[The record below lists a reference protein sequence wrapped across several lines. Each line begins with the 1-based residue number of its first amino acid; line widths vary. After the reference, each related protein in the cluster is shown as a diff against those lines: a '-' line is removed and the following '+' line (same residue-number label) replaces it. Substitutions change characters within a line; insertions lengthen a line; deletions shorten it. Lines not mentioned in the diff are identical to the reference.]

1 MKLHFKKYA
10 KTAMNHFNLG
20 KILDNCDNIIQ
31 SKVTLDFKNRI
42 EDMII
47 KVDWLKPHYNYF
59 RSDDSIMYIDVK
71 YKHPKLQSLIECN
84 PTVWKILIHILET
97 YSFFNLLKD
106 LLILFRR

>member
-31 SKVTLDFKNRI
+31 SKETLDFKNRI

-84 PTVWKILIHILET
+84 PTV
-97 YSFFNLLKD
+97 
-106 LLILFRR
+106 

>member
-42 EDMII
+42 EDNDNQGRLA
-47 KVDWLKPHYNYF
+47 KATLQLF
-59 RSDDSIMYIDVK
+59 SI
-71 YKHPKLQSLIECN
+71 
-84 PTVWKILIHILET
+84 
-97 YSFFNLLKD
+97 
-106 LLILFRR
+106 R